1 MSTLSKYTEK
11 PTENLIEK
19 KTNNDPVLHEG
30 RQGVK
35 LTSMVKTSGC
45 AAKLPPGKL
54 HHVIDSLP
62 LMSNDRLLEG
72 FESADD
78 ALVYSV
84 EGNTVSVQTVDF
96 FPPMVDDPYIFG
108 QVAAANALS
117 DIYAMGGEPN
127 VAMNLVCFPSCLELD
142 VLRSILLGGI
152 DKVREAGAIIA
163 GGHTIADPTP
173 KYGLCVT
180 GFMKKED
187 VWSNKG
193 AKEGDCVVLTK
204 ALGVGMINTAAKAGE
219 VSDEDFNTA
228 IQSMTTLNKKA
239 RDMARD
245 LDVHAATD
253 ITGFSLSGHLS
264 ECADASNLTIEVNL
278 SSLPILPGA
287 LDAAR
292 FGLIP
297 EGRYTN
303 EDYLFSKVSF
313 PQGTPT
319 ELKDIAFGPETSG
332 GLALFMPKSHADIFV
347 KRMSLDCTCIIGRV
361 ISRTNVSVKFCK
373 PL

>member
-1 MSTLSKYTEK
+1 MKST
-11 PTENLIEK
+11 
-19 KTNNDPVLHEG
+19 KTDV
-30 RQGVK
+30 R

-54 HHVIDSLP
+54 HQVIDNLP
-62 LMSNDRLLEG
+62 LMTSDRLLEG

-78 ALVYSV
+78 ALVYKV
-84 EGNTVSVQTVDF
+84 EGDTVAVQTVDF
-96 FPPMVDDPYIFG
+96 FPPMVDDPFTFG

-127 VAMNLVCFPSCLELD
+127 VALNLVCFPSCLELD
-142 VLRSILLGGI
+142 VLKNILLGGI
-152 DKVREAGAIIA
+152 DKVRESGAIIA

-180 GFMKKED
+180 SFMKKQD

-193 AKEGDCVVLTK
+193 AKVGDYVVLTK

-219 VSDEDFNTA
+219 VSEEDFQAT
-228 IQSMTTLNKKA
+228 IKSMTTLNKHA

-245 LDVHAATD
+245 LDVHGATD
-253 ITGFSLSGHLS
+253 VTGFSLSGHLS
-264 ECADASNLTIEVNL
+264 ECADASNCTIEVNVDA
-278 SSLPILPGA
+278 LPILPGA
-287 LDAAR
+287 KEAAR

-303 EDYLFSKVSF
+303 EDYLFSKVSI
-313 PQGTPT
+313 PHEMPR
-319 ELKDIAFGPETSG
+319 ELVDIIFGPETSG
-332 GLALFMPKSHADIFV
+332 GLVLFLSEPDAKEFLS
-347 KRMSLDCTCIIGRV
+347 RMNLDCVRIIGKVVPRE
-361 ISRTNVSVKFCK
+361 NVSVRYN
-373 PL
+373 L

>member
-1 MSTLSKYTEK
+1 MKST
-11 PTENLIEK
+11 
-19 KTNNDPVLHEG
+19 KTD
-30 RQGVK
+30 VK

-54 HHVIDSLP
+54 HQVIDNLP
-62 LMSNDRLLEG
+62 LMTSDRLLEG

-78 ALVYSV
+78 ALVYKV
-84 EGNTVSVQTVDF
+84 EGDTVAVQTVDF
-96 FPPMVDDPYIFG
+96 FPPMVDDPFTFG

-127 VAMNLVCFPSCLELD
+127 VALNLVCFPSCLELD
-142 VLRSILLGGI
+142 VLKNILLGGI

-180 GFMKKED
+180 AFMKKNE

-193 AKEGDCVVLTK
+193 AKVGDYVVLTK
-204 ALGVGMINTAAKAGE
+204 ALGVGVMNTAAKAGE
-219 VSDEDFNTA
+219 VSEADFDAT
-228 IQSMTTLNKKA
+228 IKSMTTLNKHA
-239 RDMARD
+239 RDMARN
-245 LDVHAATD
+245 LDVHGATD
-253 ITGFSLSGHLS
+253 VTGFSLSGHLS
-264 ECADASNLTIEVNL
+264 ECADASGCTIEVDA
-278 SSLPILPGA
+278 SSLPILSGA
-287 LDAAR
+287 LEAAR

-313 PQGTPT
+313 PKQMPR
-319 ELKDIAFGPETSG
+319 ELIDIVYGPETSG
-332 GLALFMPKSHADIFV
+332 GLVLFLSQGDAQEFIS
-347 KRMSLDCTCIIGRV
+347 RMNMDCVRIIGRV
-361 ISRTNVSVKFCK
+361 VPREDVSVRYKV
-373 PL
+373 

>member
-1 MSTLSKYTEK
+1 MCISILFK
-11 PTENLIEK
+11 
-19 KTNNDPVLHEG
+19 
-30 RQGVK
+30 GVHQINA
-35 LTSMVKTSGC
+35 L
-45 AAKLPPGKL
+45 L
-54 HHVIDSLP
+54 VIDSLP

-84 EGNTVSVQTVDF
+84 DGDTVSVQTVDF
-96 FPPMVDDPYIFG
+96 SPPPMVDDPYTFG

-127 VAMNLVCFPSCLELD
+127 VAMNFVCFPSCLELD
-142 VLRSILLGGI
+142 VLRRILLGGM
-152 DKVREAGAIIA
+152 DKVREAGAVIA

-180 GFMKKED
+180 AFMKKNE

-193 AKEGDCVVLTK
+193 ARVGDCVVLTK

-219 VSDEDFNTA
+219 VAESDFAVA
-228 IQSMTTLNKKA
+228 ISSMTTLNKHA

-245 LDVHAATD
+245 LDIHAATD

-264 ECADASNLTIEVNL
+264 ECADASNTTIKVSL
-278 SSLPILPGA
+278 GSLPILPGA

-303 EDYLFSKVSF
+303 EDYLFDKVRF
-313 PQGTPT
+313 PVGTQT
-319 ELKDIAFGPETSG
+319 EFKDIVFGPETSG
-332 GLALFMPKSHADIFV
+332 GLALFMSPSNAAVFIS
-347 KRMSLDCTCIIGRV
+347 RMGMDCVRIIGEVVVRELASV
-361 ISRTNVSVKFCK
+361 IYLS
-373 PL
+373 